1 MEGILRA
8 ELSRKM
14 SHQIVKKER
23 ELVMVR
29 ASVALAVLVV
39 GISVSAGFAQAPT
52 TPNVGPPGPPP
63 NGEQL
68 YTENCVECHGPEG
81 DAVPDVDLGH
91 GRFRRATTD
100 PELVGIVLRGIPNT
114 AMPPNNFTEAQAS
127 AIVQFLRMKA
137 RRAAAT
143 AGNGANGQAIFS
155 GKGNCTSCHRIN
167 GVGAR
172 IGPDLSEIGRLRH
185 STEIEQSIVDP
196 DAMIVPS
203 IRFVRVVKRDGATIT
218 GRLLNQD
225 VFTVQLLDSKE
236 QLRSMQRADLK
247 EFTFI
252 DKSPMPSYRGKLS
265 ASEITDLVS
274 YLVSLQGGA
283 Q

>member
-1 MEGILRA
+1 M
-8 ELSRKM
+8 
-14 SHQIVKKER
+14 
-23 ELVMVR
+23 
-29 ASVALAVLVV
+29 LAVVLV
-39 GISVSAGFAQAPT
+39 GAAASLALAQAPT

-68 YTENCVECHGPEG
+68 YMENCVECHGPEG

-127 AIVQFLRMKA
+127 AIVQFLRTKA

-143 AGNGANGQAIFS
+143 AGNGANGQAIFT
-155 GKGNCTSCHRIN
+155 GKGTCTSCHRIN

-172 IGPDLSEIGRLRH
+172 LGPDLSEIGRLRH

-203 IRFVRVVKRDGATIT
+203 NRFVRIVTRDGATIT

-225 VFTVQLLDSKE
+225 AFTVQILDSKE

-247 EFTFI
+247 EFAFI
-252 DKSPMPSYRGKLS
+252 DKSPMPSFRGRLS
-265 ASEITDLVS
+265 PQEITDLVS
-274 YLVSLQGGA
+274 YLVSLQGGG

>member
-1 MEGILRA
+1 MLRA
-8 ELSRKM
+8 L
-14 SHQIVKKER
+14 
-23 ELVMVR
+23 
-29 ASVALAVLVV
+29 VALAVLAV
-39 GISVSAGFAQAPT
+39 GIGASPIWAQAPV

-68 YTENCVECHGPEG
+68 YNENCVECHGLEG

-114 AMPPNNFTEAQAS
+114 AMPPNNFSEAQAS

-143 AGNGANGQAIFS
+143 AGNTASGQAIFT
-155 GKGNCTSCHRIN
+155 GKGNCASCHRVD
-167 GVGAR
+167 GTGSRV
-172 IGPDLSEIGRLRH
+172 GPDLSEVGRLRH
-185 STEIEQSIVDP
+185 STDIESAIVDP
-196 DAMIVPS
+196 DAVILPS
-203 IRFVRVVKRDGATIT
+203 NRFVRLVTRDGTTIT
-218 GRLLNQD
+218 GRMLNQD
-225 VFTVQLLDSKE
+225 AFTVQLLDSKE
-236 QLRSMQRADLK
+236 QLRTMMRSDLK
-247 EFTFI
+247 EFAFV

-265 ASEITDLVS
+265 AQEMTDLVS
-274 YLVSLQGGA
+274 YLVSLQGGG